1 MVDIRSALADM
12 ATQIR
17 TCRNGDGLT
26 LQQLAA
32 RSHVAASTIH
42 KIEAQQMIPTISVLL
57 KIAKGLE
64 RRPEE
69 LIRDTLTNEAEDVT
83 SLEITSNGIDSAGG
97 EAEASPW
104 RLGDLDG
111 RLGSTDHPTRVVQ

>member
-1 MVDIRSALADM
+1 MELSRNTEPTMRHV
-12 ATQIR
+12 R

-64 RRPEE
+64 RRPKE
-69 LIRDTLTNEAEDVT
+69 LIRDTSTSSETGHVT
-83 SLEITSNGIDSAGG
+83 
-97 EAEASPW
+97 
-104 RLGDLDG
+104 
-111 RLGSTDHPTRVVQ
+111 